1 MSDFDFNDFHGGE
14 HLSAG
19 AEYIDDLHFD
29 GGFAHHS
36 DLPELAGGAEP
47 EHYDLIGAD
56 PDEEGLW
63 DQLMLDMND
72 GVNPYV
78 GG

>member
-1 MSDFDFNDFHGGE
+1 MSEFDFTDFHGE
-14 HLSAG
+14 HLTAG
-19 AEYIDDLHFD
+19 PDIDFD

-36 DLPELAGGAEP
+36 DLPDLPDGMEH

-63 DQLMLDMND
+63 DQLMLDMD
-72 GVNPYV
+72 DDVNPYV